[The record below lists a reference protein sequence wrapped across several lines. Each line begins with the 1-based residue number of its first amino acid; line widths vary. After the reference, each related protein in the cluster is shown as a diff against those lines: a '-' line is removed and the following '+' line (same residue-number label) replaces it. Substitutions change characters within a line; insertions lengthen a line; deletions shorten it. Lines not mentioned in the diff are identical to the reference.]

1 MLKTQQST
9 VHYYEDGDI
18 LVTVQHTVFR
28 LHQNFLAMASRVF
41 EDMFAYATKSDINN
55 DNNNNVSCLTL
66 TDTSAAAFENLLT
79 FLYPR
84 KYIRINWENVASFL
98 EIGDKYEI
106 VVVIGASEEFLQC
119 HYMENPL
126 IAFALAD
133 QYDFKFVYKESSK
146 LVLNNLPR
154 FKTSPDF
161 HKLSYRASSSLL
173 SKHLDYILAIGNL
186 SELNIQEYRHN
197 CSYSVTHGE
206 YIQRIF
212 AERIKSV
219 QGFPVV
225 SPTNLYEIFFK
236 FEEDDDR
243 FDNCQKRFLK
253 TYLPGIFSSHF
264 GNFEPLNNDKNKH
277 NVEHYPYLESAN

>member
-1 MLKTQQST
+1 MLKTQQSI

-18 LVTVQHTVFR
+18 LITVQQTVFR
-28 LHQNFLAMASRVF
+28 LHRNFLAMASKVF
-41 EDMFAYATKSDINN
+41 EDMFSFATKSDINN
-55 DNNNNVSCLTL
+55 ENVSCLTL
-66 TDTSAAAFENLLT
+66 TDTSATAFENLLT

-84 KYIRINWENVASFL
+84 KYIRISWENVASFL

-106 VVVIGASEEFLQC
+106 VVVIGASEEFLQF

-161 HKLSYRASSSLL
+161 HKLSYKASSSLL

-186 SELNIQEYRHN
+186 LELNIQEYRHI

-206 YIQRIF
+206 FIKKVF
-212 AERIKSV
+212 SDRIKSV
-219 QGFPVV
+219 KGFPVV
-225 SPTNLYEIFFK
+225 SPTKLYEIFFK
-236 FEEDDDR
+236 FEEEDERYDD
-243 FDNCQKRFLK
+243 CQKSFLK
-253 TYLPGIFSSHF
+253 TYLPGIFSFYF
-264 GNFEPLNNDKNKH
+264 GDFEPLNSDKNKH
-277 NVEHYPYLESAN
+277 NVEHYLYLESMN

>member
-161 HKLSYRASSSLL
+161 HKLSYRA
-173 SKHLDYILAIGNL
+173 
-186 SELNIQEYRHN
+186 HN